1 MLASVFIAT
10 VPLEGESVRA
20 VYFLLL
26 GCRRDK
32 TYGKS
37 TVINSGILYNYFTPS
52 AGSGSAGQ
60 ELF

>member
-10 VPLEGESVRA
+10 VPLGRESVSK
-20 VYFLLL
+20 VYLL

-37 TVINSGILYNYFTPS
+37 TVINSGIF
-52 AGSGSAGQ
+52 
-60 ELF
+60 